1 MKRFVYVGI
10 LAIAIVGVLLF
21 IRGQNSDAGLTRVR
35 ATDGAELSRSV
46 VPTAS
51 ADAQG
56 RNALGSAGTIDNNGN
71 MPTSTQS
78 SAYQSADLPPS
89 TGPRTLTMANE
100 RRLDALA
107 ADLAMREPRQ
117 RDFLQLAKSEKRDPN
132 WSDNMERMLQA
143 SIQNHGSELTG
154 LEVGVPYC
162 SRTLCKLVATGGRST
177 ADANANWQRL
187 MGAVMNEPWF
197 GQNFDDTST
206 SVTGDAKGVMYIT
219 YFVRSN

>member
-1 MKRFVYVGI
+1 MKRFVYVGV
-10 LAIAIVGVLLF
+10 LAIAIVGALLF
-21 IRGQNSDAGLTRVR
+21 IRRQNSDAGLTRAR

-46 VPTAS
+46 VPTDS
-51 ADAQG
+51 GDAQG
-56 RNALGSAGTIDNNGN
+56 RSALGTAGTIENNGG
-71 MPTSTQS
+71 MPTSTPS
-78 SAYQSADLPPS
+78 STYQSDDLPPS

-107 ADLAMREPRQ
+107 ADLARRDPRQ
-117 RDFLQLAKSEKRDPN
+117 RDFLQLAKSEERDPN

-143 SIQNHGSELTG
+143 SIQNHGSGLTG
-154 LEVGVPYC
+154 LEVGMPYC

-177 ADANANWQRL
+177 DDANTNWQRL
-187 MGAVMNEPWF
+187 MEAVMSEPWF

-206 SVTGDAKGVMYIT
+206 SITGDEKGVMYIT